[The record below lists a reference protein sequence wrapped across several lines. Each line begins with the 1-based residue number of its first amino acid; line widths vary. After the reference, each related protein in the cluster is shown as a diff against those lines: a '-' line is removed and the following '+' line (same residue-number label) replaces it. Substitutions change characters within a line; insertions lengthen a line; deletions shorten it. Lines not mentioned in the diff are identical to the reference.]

1 MEKALKALFDF
12 QRFEN
17 NPDLAKII
25 EEVHARRGAA
35 SSRRQM
41 LSLDD
46 AEWVNA
52 AGSADYLPPDRT
64 PGKDGQQ

>member
-17 NPDLAKII
+17 NPELATII
-25 EEVHARRGAA
+25 EEVHARRGSG
-35 SSRRQM
+35 SSRQM